1 MFANIVRFVKSH
13 APGIQALVAATLFLG
28 ACAKPYG
35 QIDTT
40 QRNPTLSQQKM
51 CADQAEKI
59 FKDSSISDDKSSL
72 GNTFT
77 DHFDPRASVCYVEVT
92 TRHMLPGGKFQY
104 THLIYDAFEGR
115 VYGDFDSFYKD
126 ILSED
131 AKPDSC
137 KIKPR
142 DHDEILC
149 KSNEEFD
156 KLALQYFGTTPD

>member
-1 MFANIVRFVKSH
+1 
-13 APGIQALVAATLFLG
+13 LFLS
-28 ACAKPYG
+28 ACAKPHG
-35 QIDTT
+35 QTDTI
-40 QRNPTLSQQKM
+40 QSNPTLSQQKT
-51 CADQAEKI
+51 CSDQAEKS
-59 FKDSSISDDKSSL
+59 FKDSSFSDDKSSL

-77 DHFDPRASVCYVEVT
+77 DHYDPGVSVCYVEVT
-92 TRHMLPGGKFQY
+92 TRHMLPGNKFQY

-115 VYGDFDSFYKD
+115 VYGDFDSFSED
-126 ILSED
+126 IFSKD

-149 KSNEEFD
+149 KSSEEFD